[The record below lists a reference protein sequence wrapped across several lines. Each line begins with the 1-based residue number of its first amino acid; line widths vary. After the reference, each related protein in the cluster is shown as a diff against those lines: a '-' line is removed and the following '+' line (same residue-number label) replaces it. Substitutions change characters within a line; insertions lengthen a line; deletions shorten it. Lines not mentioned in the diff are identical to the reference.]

1 MNYWD
6 RTDTWTT
13 RDGDVIPLE
22 KLTASHRANIIAML
36 YRQASHIREHM
47 SNQIM
52 VLSLSLTGEMAMDMA
67 ALEQQRV
74 DGALDEDLIEDLPL
88 VRRLREIDRA
98 QFAPKLIPTQ
108 PNDPVDQLGAIVA
121 TLTYGEG
128 VGAYDRHYCTEQLRQ
143 ALGAGGLAVVPT
155 GEVPPDLLQEDLP
168 EHGHYRVSY
177 EAEHDPGTYRSE
189 VLGTLTEAREYR
201 NAMSAQAWARVWVE
215 HAHWVEVDL

>member
-1 MNYWD
+1 MWLVTNDPIGRPPGMNYWD

-74 DGALDEDLIEDLPL
+74 DGVGEADPCGADRGADTWALNGANFLTDLSPHCC
-88 VRRLREIDRA
+88 A
-98 QFAPKLIPTQ
+98 
-108 PNDPVDQLGAIVA
+108 DP
-121 TLTYGEG
+121 
-128 VGAYDRHYCTEQLRQ
+128 
-143 ALGAGGLAVVPT
+143 GAGLQAV
-155 GEVPPDLLQEDLP
+155 LFICSLK
-168 EHGHYRVSY
+168 
-177 EAEHDPGTYRSE
+177 
-189 VLGTLTEAREYR
+189 
-201 NAMSAQAWARVWVE
+201 
-215 HAHWVEVDL
+215 